1 MDIIIIGAGGV
12 GREVALII
20 EQINAR
26 TPKWNILGIVDD
38 NESMWGKVVN
48 GYVVLGGLSYLDR
61 YRNNGDITHI
71 NKPNIVVAIANY
83 RVKKNIVDKLND
95 DFDFA
100 TIIHPDVFINES
112 ISIGAGTII
121 YPGVI
126 MTTNITIGDH
136 VIVSPKC
143 GIGHDSIIKDYA
155 SLLWN
160 VNISGNDLIEE
171 GVLIGSGA
179 TVIQGKTVGQG
190 SIIGA
195 GAVVVKDVLSNT
207 TNVGVPSKIIKK
219 KEINDTS
226 IVKLEENNEKDKSK
240 ENMKKVLYITTVSR
254 TVNAFLIPHIEML
267 LENGYSVD
275 IACSID
281 KEIDKGLIEKG
292 VRVFEVPFSR
302 SPLSIGNFK
311 AFKELIKIQK
321 ENQYGIVHVHTP
333 IASIFGRLLKVKF
346 PKLKT
351 IYTAHGYHFLKG
363 GSKAGWLLYYPIEK
377 VMAKFTDVTI
387 NINSEDYEITKS
399 KLKPKKSYLV
409 KGVGLDLNSY
419 KTLSYEE
426 QKRKKQELNIKD
438 EDFVVIMIAELNE
451 NKNQIQLIKAIELLK
466 EDCPRL
472 KVMFVGEGDKLNEL
486 KQEAL
491 ARGVRD
497 KVLFLGF
504 RNDVNELINIS
515 DIGTLLSYREGLPRN
530 IMELMANGK
539 KVIATDIRGCRDLVC
554 NENVGQLVKVGD
566 FEATARVI
574 KEYYYRKEIMLEVAA
589 TYESSDEEV
598 VREIEPYDV
607 VNVNKELIEIY
618 NSLISKGTGVKRCLH
633 ILPMNKLSGAE
644 KMALILCKNMKEYEP
659 VVVCGGDNLKNVFE
673 EAGIK
678 SYALNFSNKKLP
690 STLSGLKRI
699 IKENHIKILHAH
711 DNNASLN
718 AYLVKKLYRL
728 DVKVISHIHNC
739 YPWLKGDNLNKKIDK
754 FLRTKYDHNIA
765 CGKIVYDFYK
775 ENAEYFEE
783 EKTSI
788 LSNAMDIEEITKVDL
803 SKSEE
808 VIKEFNIPKDKT
820 ILGFIGRL
828 DEQKG
833 IIPFIKEFAKHKEE
847 FNDCRILLVGNG
859 SQEDEVKKFIKE
871 LALEELFILTGF
883 QNDVYKFYPIIDV
896 FFLPSLYEGLPMVL
910 LEAMAFKK
918 PVVSMDVGSISE
930 VIKNG
935 QTGSLIESENREEFV
950 KALIQVKYDEK
961 VRSNLGENAF
971 DYINKNY
978 NINKYCNKLNG
989 IYNSIIY

>member
-61 YRNNGDITHI
+61 YRNKGDITYI

-190 SIIGA
+190 SVIGA

-219 KEINDTS
+219 KEINDAS

-240 ENMKKVLYITTVSR
+240 ENMRKVLYITTVSR

-451 NKNQIQLIKAIELLK
+451 NKNQIQLIRAIELLK

-566 FEATARVI
+566 FEATARAI
-574 KEYYYRKEIMLEVAA
+574 KEYYYMKEIMLEVAA
-589 TYESSDEEV
+589 TYESSDEEI

-690 STLSGLKRI
+690 STLSGLKKI
-699 IKENHIKILHAH
+699 IKENDIKILHAH

-859 SQEDEVKKFIKE
+859 SQEDEVKKLIKE

-935 QTGSLIESENREEFV
+935 ETGFLIKEVNYNGFV
-950 KALIQVKYDEK
+950 DKLNALKCEK
-961 VRSNLGENAF
+961 VTGEKIGKNAF
-971 DYINKNY
+971 EYINKYFNIQNY
-978 NINKYCNKLNG
+978 INNILK
-989 IYNSIIY
+989 IYN

>member
-1 MDIIIIGAGGV
+1 MKDLVIIGAGGF
-12 GREVALII
+12 GREVAWLVDD
-20 EQINAR
+20 INEVN
-26 TPKWNILGIVDD
+26 KEWNLLGFIDD
-38 NESMWGKVVN
+38 NEENHGNELN
-48 GYVVLGGLSYLDR
+48 GYKILGGFKYL
-61 YRNNGDITHI
+61 NNKDNIYYVCAVGNAKTRKKIVEEKCSQYNI
-71 NKPNIVVAIANY
+71 KP
-83 RVKKNIVDKLND
+83 
-95 DFDFA
+95 A
-100 TIIHPDVFINES
+100 TLIHPS
-112 ISIGAGTII
+112 
-121 YPGVI
+121 VI
-126 MTTNITIGDH
+126 MSKEYNEIGEGCIICAGSIITVNARISNHIIINLD
-136 VIVSPKC
+136 C
-143 GIGHDSIIKDYA
+143 TIGHDVVMNDYITVYP
-155 SLLWN
+155 S
-160 VNISGNDLIEE
+160 VNISGNCN
-171 GVLIGSGA
+171 IGETSEIG
-179 TVIQGKTVGQG
+179 TGTQIIQGKSIGDST
-190 SIIGA
+190 IIGA
-195 GAVVVKDVLSNT
+195 GSVVVKNIEGNCT
-207 TNVGVPSKIIKK
+207 AVGVPAKIIKSNN
-219 KEINDTS
+219 KE
-226 IVKLEENNEKDKSK
+226 KLITN
-240 ENMKKVLYITTVSR
+240 KKVLYITTVSR

-419 KTLSYEE
+419 KTLSYEK

-566 FEATARVI
+566 FQATARAI
-574 KEYYYRKEIMLEVAA
+574 KEYYYMKEIMLEVAA
-589 TYESSDEEV
+589 TYESSDEEI

-690 STLSGLKRI
+690 STLSGLKKI
-699 IKENHIKILHAH
+699 IKENDIKILHAH

-859 SQEDEVKKFIKE
+859 SQEDEVKKLIKE

-935 QTGSLIESENREEFV
+935 QTGNLIESENREEFV
-950 KALIQVKYDEK
+950 KALIQVKYDKK